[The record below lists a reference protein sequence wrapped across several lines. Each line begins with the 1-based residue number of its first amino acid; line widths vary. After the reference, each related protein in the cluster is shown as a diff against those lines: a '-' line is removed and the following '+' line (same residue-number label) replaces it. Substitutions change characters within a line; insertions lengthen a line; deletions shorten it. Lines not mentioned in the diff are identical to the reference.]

1 MKIIKIALSFTLFQL
16 QLYNVM
22 KAFEIKSTDKEIL
35 IRLDKTELS
44 TSDLTNIVN
53 RLRLEVL
60 AQKSSLTPNQAQRL
74 ADEVDDAWWEQH
86 GKSFLKDIKP

>member
-1 MKIIKIALSFTLFQL
+1 
-16 QLYNVM
+16 M

-44 TSDLTNIVN
+44 TSDLINIVN

-60 AQKSSLTPNQAQRL
+60 AQKSSLTPDQAQRL
-74 ADEVDDAWWEQH
+74 ADEVDNAWWEQY
-86 GKSFLKDIKP
+86 GESFLKDVKP

>member
-1 MKIIKIALSFTLFQL
+1 
-16 QLYNVM
+16 M

-44 TSDLTNIVN
+44 TSDLINIVN
-53 RLRLEVL
+53 RMRLEVL
-60 AQKSSLTPNQAQRL
+60 SQKSSLTPDQAQRL
-74 ADEVDDAWWEQH
+74 ADEVDNAWWEQH

>member
-1 MKIIKIALSFTLFQL
+1 
-16 QLYNVM
+16 M

>member
-1 MKIIKIALSFTLFQL
+1 
-16 QLYNVM
+16 M

-44 TSDLTNIVN
+44 TSDLINIVN

-60 AQKSSLTPNQAQRL
+60 AQKSSLTPDQAQRL
-74 ADEVDDAWWEQH
+74 ADEVDNAWWEQH
-86 GKSFLKDIKP
+86 GESFLKDVKP

>member
-1 MKIIKIALSFTLFQL
+1 
-16 QLYNVM
+16 M

-44 TSDLTNIVN
+44 TSDLINIVN

-60 AQKSSLTPNQAQRL
+60 AQKSSLTPDQAQRL
-74 ADEVDDAWWEQH
+74 ADEVDNTWWEQY
-86 GKSFLKDIKP
+86 GESFLKDVKP